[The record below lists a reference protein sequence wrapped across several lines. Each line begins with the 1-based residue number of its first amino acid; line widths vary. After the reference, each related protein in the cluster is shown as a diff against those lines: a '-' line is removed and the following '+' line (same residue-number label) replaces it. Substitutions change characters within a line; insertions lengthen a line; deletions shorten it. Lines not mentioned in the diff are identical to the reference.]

1 MFPLHARTSPD
12 RAHRV
17 IAAVW
22 ITSAVLACPSL
33 FYRELYSI
41 KWANFTSWQCDE
53 FWPTEKHFD
62 PKLEQCVITYDAR
75 KVFYVALTIA
85 LYFLPVAVMF
95 INYSLVVW
103 RLWMS
108 RLPGEHSAP
117 ARHTATR
124 AKKKVVKM
132 VSVVLIIF
140 VLCWTPLQTII
151 LYDFVRANNNSLPEW
166 FSVVEFSAYFVAYSN
181 SALNPIIYCG
191 FNANFRQGLVSLLT
205 CRRSSTGRIYHQRWT
220 TKWTVGHDRMDLP
233 GSNCKGMTIGTRE
246 TTVGLS
252 GPEPAVL
259 LEFNS
264 LRNSSRYPQ
273 RCSVTAQSGRMLMS
287 ASATDIRNIAFTD
300 LHPDYPSKR
309 FGGGV
314 CRSESQCASPAITST
329 VFPDD
334 QPHHAPTRPAKV
346 GYSTLAASRV
356 RMATG

>member
-1 MFPLHARTSPD
+1 MQIRGIAINKERVTDKEESSECRPFTLLERLETPGSQQVLEDEVAIPLHLTPEEACIHSHLGQLVGATALLASVLTLTVISVGRVVAVMFPLHARTSPD

-41 KWANFTSWQCDE
+41 K
-53 FWPTEKHFD
+53 
-62 PKLEQCVITYDAR
+62 
-75 KVFYVALTIA
+75 
-85 LYFLPVAVMF
+85 
-95 INYSLVVW
+95 
-103 RLWMS
+103 
-108 RLPGEHSAP
+108 
-117 ARHTATR
+117 
-124 AKKKVVKM
+124 
-132 VSVVLIIF
+132 
-140 VLCWTPLQTII
+140 
-151 LYDFVRANNNSLPEW
+151 LPEW

-220 TKWTVGHDRMDLP
+220 TKWTGGHDRMDLP

-309 FGGGV
+309 FGGSV

-334 QPHHAPTRPAKV
+334 QPHHAPPRGQRKWDIRLSQPPA
-346 GYSTLAASRV
+346 SEWQQAE
-356 RMATG
+356 

>member
-205 CRRSSTGRIYHQRWT
+205 CRRSSTGRIYHQR
-220 TKWTVGHDRMDLP
+220 
-233 GSNCKGMTIGTRE
+233 SNCKGMTIGTRE